1 VILYRKGG
9 PLRVRRSAAPE
20 PPYWC
25 ATSVAPYGA
34 KRATPVAIDYL
45 TLRATGVGDRLEVSV
60 CDDARDELERSRT
73 FTGPVLIEAAETA
86 ERIFRRGQAALE
98 LCEEQ
103 RLASIHLISTRGEL
117 PARAYDDSVV
127 VIAAWPLELS
137 RLEEMFGD
145 AQQRGLRWG
154 VAVPVLYPV
163 TTELAPLTALADL
176 AQSHGA
182 TFLTAMS
189 VELEPTAKQALAQ
202 SLQLEADD
210 DRYAMLFHGSTEA
223 MHLGTE
229 RHLAALAHERALSD
243 FLVPPRW
250 EERSNWN
257 AAVLLTRASS
267 PSSTNR
273 SPASP
278 NRPASPSSAVSTTR
292 ARKRSRHGCA
302 MVLPRSASS
311 WTSSGGC
318 DGGRLRGSE
327 AQRLRERGRIAFEPV
342 SLCASEPTSG
352 ARPESSSRS
361 RRARKSR
368 LPRKGTADRARR

>member
-45 TLRATGVGDRLEVSV
+45 TLRATGAPERLEVSV

-73 FTGPVLIEAAETA
+73 FTGPVLIEATETA

-103 RLASIHLISTRGEL
+103 RLSSIHLISTRGEL

-210 DRYAMLFHGSTEA
+210 DRYAMLFHGSLHRTSEA
-223 MHLGTE
+223 MHLSTE
-229 RHLAALAHERALSD
+229 RHLAALAHERALAD

-257 AAVLLTRASS
+257 AAVLLTLTAS
-267 PSSTNR
+267 R
-273 SPASP
+273 MI
-278 NRPASPSSAVSTTR
+278 
-292 ARKRSRHGCA
+292 A
-302 MVLPRSASS
+302 MELDLDLAGSIARSA
-311 WTSSGGC
+311 
-318 DGGRLRGSE
+318 RLIAE
-327 AQRLRERGRIAFEPV
+327 LDKPLTRIAESA
-342 SLCASEPTSG
+342 SLSIIGGLDDTSAEALTSWLRDG
-352 ARPESSSRS
+352 SAAFCEFVDEQWRM
-361 RRARKSR
+361 RR
-368 LPRKGTADRARR
+368 G